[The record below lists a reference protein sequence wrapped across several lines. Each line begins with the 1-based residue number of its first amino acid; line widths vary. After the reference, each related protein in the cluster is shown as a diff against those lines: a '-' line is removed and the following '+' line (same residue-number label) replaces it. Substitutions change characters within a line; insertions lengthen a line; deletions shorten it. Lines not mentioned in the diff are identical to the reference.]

1 MNAPRHDAPL
11 DLLATCPQGLELLLA
26 EEIAELGG
34 EPGRTTVGGVNL
46 SADLAGA
53 YRLCLWSR
61 LANRVVLC
69 LAREEGIETPEQLR
83 AVVAGIDW
91 TEHLAPGATLA
102 VDFHGRSEA
111 IRHTRFGAQTV
122 KDGVVDRLQ
131 AAGLPRPSVELRQ
144 PDLRLYAHLHRGRL
158 TLGIDLS
165 GESLHRRGYRRDGG
179 HAPLKENLA
188 AALLVRAGWP
198 ALTRQGA
205 PLVDPLCGAGTLL
218 IEAAMMAAD
227 LAPNLMRERFGFHGW
242 AGHDEAAWHE
252 LKREAE
258 ARASIGRRRCRSR
271 FYGFDQSP
279 AALSAA
285 KSNAMRAGIPALIEL
300 KGAGLGDLERP
311 AGLPEAS
318 GLVITNPP
326 YGERLGELPELVTLY
341 ARLGERVRAAFPG
354 WQLAVFTA
362 NPDLG
367 HRIGLRAHKQYA
379 LRNGPLEAK
388 LLLMAVPEAGEE
400 AGEAREV
407 PRRSEGA
414 QMFANRLEK
423 NRRRLKKW
431 LKRSGETCY
440 RLYDADM
447 PEYALAIDVYGERV
461 HVQEYAAPKSVDAA
475 QAQKRLFEALAVIPE
490 VLEVDPA
497 RVVVK
502 RRERQSGRAQY
513 QKQATTGERFEV
525 REGPARLWVNL
536 RDYLDTGLFLDHRPV
551 RRMLHEMAAGKR
563 FLNLFCYTA
572 TATVQAALGGASE
585 SVSVDLSNTYL
596 EWARDNFALNR
607 LDPGRHRAV
616 RDDCLRW
623 LQTAGGQFDLIFMD
637 PPTFSNSKKMAD
649 TLDVQRDHG
658 RLVRLAM
665 ARLAPGGTLVFSNNQ
680 RRFRLDADLAEH
692 YAVEEISAKT
702 FDPDFS
708 RNPDLHH
715 VFLIRH
721 REAHA

>member
-34 EPGRTTVGGVNL
+34 EPGKTTVGGVNL

-165 GESLHRRGYRRDGG
+165 GESLHRRGYRRDVG

-300 KGAGLGDLERP
+300 KGA
-311 AGLPEAS
+311 
-318 GLVITNPP
+318 
-326 YGERLGELPELVTLY
+326 
-341 ARLGERVRAAFPG
+341 
-354 WQLAVFTA
+354 
-362 NPDLG
+362 
-367 HRIGLRAHKQYA
+367 
-379 LRNGPLEAK
+379 
-388 LLLMAVPEAGEE
+388 
-400 AGEAREV
+400 
-407 PRRSEGA
+407 RSE
-414 QMFANRLEK
+414 E
-423 NRRRLKKW
+423 
-431 LKRSGETCY
+431 RSC
-440 RLYDADM
+440 RD
-447 PEYALAIDVYGERV
+447 RV
-461 HVQEYAAPKSVDAA
+461 
-475 QAQKRLFEALAVIPE
+475 
-490 VLEVDPA
+490 
-497 RVVVK
+497 
-502 RRERQSGRAQY
+502 
-513 QKQATTGERFEV
+513 
-525 REGPARLWVNL
+525 
-536 RDYLDTGLFLDHRPV
+536 
-551 RRMLHEMAAGKR
+551 
-563 FLNLFCYTA
+563 
-572 TATVQAALGGASE
+572 
-585 SVSVDLSNTYL
+585 
-596 EWARDNFALNR
+596 
-607 LDPGRHRAV
+607 
-616 RDDCLRW
+616 
-623 LQTAGGQFDLIFMD
+623 
-637 PPTFSNSKKMAD
+637 
-649 TLDVQRDHG
+649 
-658 RLVRLAM
+658 
-665 ARLAPGGTLVFSNNQ
+665 
-680 RRFRLDADLAEH
+680 
-692 YAVEEISAKT
+692 
-702 FDPDFS
+702 
-708 RNPDLHH
+708 
-715 VFLIRH
+715 
-721 REAHA
+721 